1 GAPPPAF
8 GAPTPKGIRAAAL
21 GLALLLGAGN
31 AAPQAT
37 LPFSEPSRAERVA
50 NAVTEIDLARAEKL
64 LAEAGS
70 ETSALSF
77 ERARLSVYRGDCAA
91 AAATLARPELLE
103 TKEGLSLQKLA
114 ESCARATAAGV
125 IIEDKQRGLWLRI
138 QDDADRALAPFL
150 FDVAVKARD
159 AISRA
164 VGIDLPRPL
173 RIDLVRDLFSLSA
186 VSGLPLEAAET
197 TGTLAVAR
205 WGRVILLSPR
215 ATPQGFPWE
224 DTLTHEITHLIV
236 TRATRDHAPLWLQ
249 EGMAKRLE
257 TSWRAPRPFDE
268 PAWADGLAYRAIL
281 EGRSVGIDQLGPSI
295 AMLPTP
301 EAASIA
307 FAEVTSFVSYF
318 ARTAGEPALHLL
330 FADLKGSGE
339 HGADVALRSITGHTL
354 SEWNQRWQRDLLAG
368 PAPSTAPSFERGM
381 TGRELARRVR
391 LSDLLASEDRARSAA
406 DEILPTIT
414 PQQRE
419 PSIRWRG
426 GKALL
431 EAGEA
436 TQAEATLGALTE
448 IGSVH
453 GPWFGVRGRVL
464 KARGQVAEAEEAFRV
479 GIAVDPLA
487 EDTACEGERAP
498 RGEKSVLG
506 KLPEDP
512 ARRELCLAARARPR
526 D

>member
-1 GAPPPAF
+1 MRTRLLFSA
-8 GAPTPKGIRAAAL
+8 IAAL
-21 GLALLLGAGN
+21 SFASASS
-31 AAPQAT
+31 AAPDLTA
-37 LPFSEPSRAERVA
+37 PFSELGRAERVA

-64 LAEAGS
+64 LADAGS
-70 ETSALSF
+70 ESTALSF
-77 ERARLSVYRGDCAA
+77 ERARLSVYRGDCAVA
-91 AAATLARPELLE
+91 AVTLSRPELLE
-103 TKEGLSLQKLA
+103 TKEGIGLRKLA

-125 IIEDKQRGLWLRI
+125 VIEDKERGLWLRI

-159 AISRA
+159 AITHA

-215 ATPQGFPWE
+215 ATPLGFPWE

-268 PAWADGLAYRAIL
+268 PTWADALAYRAML

-330 FADLKGSGE
+330 FADLRGSGE
-339 HGADVALRSITGHTL
+339 HGADVALRSVSGYTL
-354 SEWNQRWQRDLLAG
+354 AEWNQRWQSALLASPPPPNQR
-368 PAPSTAPSFERGM
+368 PAYDRGSG
-381 TGRELARRVR
+381 GRDLARRVR
-391 LSDLLASEDRARSAA
+391 LSDLLANQGKARSAA

-419 PSIRWRG
+419 PGVRWRG
-426 GKALL
+426 ARALID
-431 EAGEA
+431 AGQGGEA
-436 TQAEATLGALTE
+436 EAVLGTLTE

-453 GPWFGVRGRVL
+453 GPWFGVRGKLLRE
-464 KARGQVAEAEEAFRV
+464 RGQTAEAEESFRI
-479 GIAVDPLA
+479 GIAVDPLS
-487 EDTACEGERAP
+487 EDAACEGERAP
-498 RGEKSVLG
+498 RGEKSAQG
-506 KLPEDP
+506 KLPEAP
-512 ARRELCLAARARPR
+512 ARRELCRAARERPR

>member
-1 GAPPPAF
+1 MKASLWAGTLLTA
-8 GAPTPKGIRAAAL
+8 
-21 GLALLLGAGN
+21 LLGAASG
-31 AAPQAT
+31 AAVD
-37 LPFSEPSRAERVA
+37 LPSLGGGPSRVERVA

-70 ETSALSF
+70 ESPALSF
-77 ERARLSVYRGDCAA
+77 ERARLSIYRGDCSAA
-91 AAATLARPELLE
+91 TATLARPELLE
-103 TKEGLSLQKLA
+103 TKEGLGLQKLA
-114 ESCARATAAGV
+114 ESCARATAAGFV
-125 IIEDKQRGLWLRI
+125 IEDKARGLWLRV

-159 AISRA
+159 AISRE

-215 ATPQGFPWE
+215 ATPLGFPWE

-268 PAWADGLAYRAIL
+268 PSWADALAYRALL
-281 EGRSVGIDQLGPSI
+281 EGRSIGIDQLGPSI

-330 FADLKGSGE
+330 FADLRGSGE
-339 HGADVALRSITGHTL
+339 HGADVALRSVTGHTL

-368 PAPSTAPSFERGM
+368 PPPAQTASFERHG
-381 TGRELARRVR
+381 GRELARRVR
-391 LSDLLASEDRARSAA
+391 LSDLLEGQGHHRAAA
-406 DEILPTIT
+406 DEIQPTISAE
-414 PQQRE
+414 QRE
-419 PSIRWRG
+419 PGVRWRAAR
-426 GKALL
+426 ALL

-436 TQAEATLGALTE
+436 EPARAALGALTE

-453 GPWFGVRGRVL
+453 GPWFAARGRFL
-464 KARGQVAEAEEAFRV
+464 REQGQATEADEAFRI
-479 GIAVDPLA
+479 GIAVDPLS
-487 EDTACEGERAP
+487 EDVACEGERAP
-498 RGEKSVLG
+498 RGEKSAGG

-512 ARRELCLAARARPR
+512 ARRALCESARGRPR